1 MKNFGPQG
9 RKVALTLHLVCCATW
24 FGAAT
29 AMMTLIISSGQT
41 NKPGDALAATWRAIK
56 TIDDGVII
64 ASAGASF
71 VTGCVLSLGTNWGFI
86 KWYWILVK
94 LVTTAV
100 LIAFGA
106 SCLGPWINAATA
118 LVTQHGQEAM
128 DMENFNDLYF
138 RIRLLGTGQVFVLAL
153 IFGVSVFK
161 PWGKTRAGNQGKRPA
176 RKTYRH
182 SRVEVS

>member
-29 AMMTLIISSGQT
+29 AMMTLVISSGQT
-41 NKPGDALAATWRAIK
+41 DKPGDALTATWSAIK

-106 SCLGPWINAATA
+106 CYLGPWINAATA
-118 LVTQHGQEAM
+118 VVAQHGQEAM
-128 DMENFNDLYF
+128 TMESFKHLYF
-138 RIRLLGTGQVFVLAL
+138 RICILGTGQVFVLAL
-153 IFGVSVFK
+153 IFGISVFK
-161 PWGKTRAGNQGKRPA
+161 PWGRTRAGDKAKRSA
-176 RKTYRH
+176 LKI
-182 SRVEVS
+182 

>member
-1 MKNFGPQG
+1 
-9 RKVALTLHLVCCATW
+9 
-24 FGAAT
+24 
-29 AMMTLIISSGQT
+29 
-41 NKPGDALAATWRAIK
+41 
-56 TIDDGVII
+56 
-64 ASAGASF
+64 
-71 VTGCVLSLGTNWGFI
+71 GFI

-128 DMENFNDLYF
+128 AMENFNDLYF

-161 PWGKTRAGNQGKRPA
+161 PWVKTRAVNQVKRPA
-176 RKTYRH
+176 RKT
-182 SRVEVS
+182 